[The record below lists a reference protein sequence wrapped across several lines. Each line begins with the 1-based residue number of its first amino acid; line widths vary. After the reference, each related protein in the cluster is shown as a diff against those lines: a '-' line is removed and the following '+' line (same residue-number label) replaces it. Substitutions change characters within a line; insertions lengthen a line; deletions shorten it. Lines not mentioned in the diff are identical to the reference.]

1 MKVGSATSYA
11 LLGIHRGMEGARRNA
26 EMIASA
32 DQFNNHNPNRLVE
45 AMIGLRQ
52 NELQVSASAKVLSA
66 VDRMIGTLLDE
77 KA

>member
-1 MKVGSATSYA
+1 MKVGSATGYA
-11 LLGIHRGMEGARRNA
+11 LLGIQRGMHGARQNA
-26 EMIASA
+26 AKIASA
-32 DQFNNHNPNRLVE
+32 DQFNNYRPDRLVE
-45 AMIGLRQ
+45 AMVGLRQ